1 MKKQRYKLDRKK
13 GLRSVLYGILS
24 IILIACLVI
33 MINIVFMGIALMK
46 YIKLT
51 PDHMGAGE
59 IVEQLVMTDQG
70 YELSA
75 KTREEMKASGTW
87 AMLLDED
94 GQVIWSYD
102 KPSELADSYSGAD
115 IARMSK
121 WYLKDYPVRLRV
133 WDEKILVTGWQKN
146 TLWKYTME
154 FPLSWMEFLKEVWL
168 YFLLINFMWIVGLAF
183 FFTRKWEKKREHARI
198 EWIAGIS
205 HDIRTPLS
213 MVMGYADLLENSED
227 LSDKER
233 QQAAIIKHQSIVMR
247 ELIGD
252 LNLTSQ
258 LEYSMQALRK
268 EEVCLAAVL
277 REVAVSFL
285 NDAKEGQLEIQLE
298 IDQNAENAMIKADRR
313 LLIRA
318 FSNLLHNSIQH
329 GGQTDAAAI
338 QIHMRRDKGRCVI
351 RFEDNG
357 MGYSEAILR
366 QLSGK
371 KQKQTAQNIRGLGIV
386 QKIILAHGGKISF
399 GNRQGGG
406 SFCEMKLRSII
417 TFSGNPSEY
426 SRKSD

>member
-1 MKKQRYKLDRKK
+1 MIKQRYRLDRKK

-24 IILIACLVI
+24 IIVIACLVI
-33 MINIVFMGIALMK
+33 LINIVFMGIALMK
-46 YIKLT
+46 YVKLA
-51 PDHMGAGE
+51 PDHVGDGE
-59 IVEQLVMTDQG
+59 IVEQLAMTDQG

-75 KTREEMKASGTW
+75 ETEEKMKESGTW

-94 GQVIWSYD
+94 GQVIWSYH
-102 KPSELADSYSGAD
+102 KPSGLADSYSRAD
-115 IARMSK
+115 ITRMSK

-154 FPLSWMEFLKEVWL
+154 FPLSWMNFLKEVWL
-168 YFLLINFMWIVGLAF
+168 YFFLINFMWIAGLAF
-183 FFTRKWEKKREHARI
+183 CFTRKWEKKKEHARI

-227 LSDKER
+227 FSGEER
-233 QQAAIIKHQSIVMR
+233 QQAAIIKHQSIVMK
-247 ELIGD
+247 ELIDD

-285 NDAKEGQLEIQLE
+285 NDAKEGQLEIILE
-298 IDQNAENAMIKADRR
+298 IDQNAENVMIKADKL

-318 FSNLLHNSIQH
+318 FRNLIHNSIQH
-329 GGQTDAAAI
+329 GGQTDAIAI
-338 QIHMRRDKGRCVI
+338 QIHVRRDRGRCVI

-357 MGYSEAILR
+357 LGYSTEILR

-371 KQKQTAQNIRGLGIV
+371 KQKQAAQNIRGLGIV

-417 TFSGNPSEY
+417 TFSGSPSGC